1 MSSKKLLAKNLTK
14 MRSILYDRFIVIS
27 FLWVWLISMLD
38 HYLTIKLQQ
47 VIIHDE
53 KNPIGLFLI
62 ELDSGSVA
70 LFMTAKMMCLWIIAG
85 VILSFYH
92 KNKTLAYVCV
102 VALSIVQFFLL
113 LYFFW
118 GHWIPS

>member
-1 MSSKKLLAKNLTK
+1 MSLITLLAKNLTK
-14 MRSILYDRFIVIS
+14 MRSIIYDRFIVIS
-27 FLWVWLISMLD
+27 FAWIWFISMLD

-62 ELDSGSVA
+62 ELDSDSVA
-70 LFMTAKMMCLWIIAG
+70 LFMTVKMMCLWVIAG
-85 VILSFYH
+85 VILSFYQE
-92 KNKTLAYVCV
+92 NKTLAYICV
-102 VALSIVQFFLL
+102 IALSIVQFFLL

-118 GHWIPS
+118 GHWIP